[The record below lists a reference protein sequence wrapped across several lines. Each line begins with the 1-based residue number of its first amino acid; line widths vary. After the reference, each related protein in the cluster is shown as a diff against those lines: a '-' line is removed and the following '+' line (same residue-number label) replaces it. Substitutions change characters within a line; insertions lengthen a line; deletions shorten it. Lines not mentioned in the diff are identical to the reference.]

1 MLMKVHNEFNYC
13 YFDTYGAVLLKY
25 VAEVFSV
32 EVSRNCKFIGIVL
45 LDWLGNTKRKKKLR
59 K

>member
-1 MLMKVHNEFNYC
+1 MKVHNEFNYG

-32 EVSRNCKFIGIVL
+32 EVFVEIVNL
-45 LDWLGNTKRKKKLR
+45 
-59 K
+59 

>member
-1 MLMKVHNEFNYC
+1 MKVHNEFNYC

-32 EVSRNCKFIGIVL
+32 EVFAEIVNL
-45 LDWLGNTKRKKKLR
+45 
-59 K
+59 